1 MPDILLTRDGA
12 VATITLNRPDRLN
25 SFRRTM
31 HAELDQALTTVEI
44 DRGIRALVIT
54 GAGKGFCAGQDLSD
68 LNFTP
73 GAMTDLGELIEKFNP
88 MIRRIQA
95 LPIPV
100 IASVNGAAAGA
111 GANLALACDIVLAAR
126 SASFLQ
132 AFSKIGLIPDSG
144 GTWFLPRH
152 IGLARA
158 MGLAMLADKLPAE
171 KAEQWGLIW
180 KCVDDDALA
189 LETTQIAQ
197 HLAMQPTKALG
208 MIKAALHASA
218 DNSLDTQLD
227 LERDMQRELGQS
239 ADYMEG
245 VNAFLQK
252 RAPRFEGR

>member
-12 VATITLNRPDRLN
+12 VATITLNRPERLN
-25 SFRRTM
+25 SFRRSM
-31 HAELDQALTTVEI
+31 HAELNQALTVIES
-44 DRGIRALVIT
+44 DAGIRALVIT

-68 LNFTP
+68 LNVTP
-73 GAMTDLGELIEKFNP
+73 GAMTDLGELIEQFNP

-100 IASVNGAAAGA
+100 IASVNGTAAGA

-152 IGLARA
+152 IGMARA

-180 KCVDDDALA
+180 KCVDDDTLA
-189 LETTQIAQ
+189 SETAQIAQ
-197 HLAMQPTKALG
+197 HLSTLPTKALG
-208 MIKAALHASA
+208 MTKTALHASA

-227 LERDMQRELGQS
+227 LERDMQRTLGQS

-245 VNAFLQK
+245 VSAFLQK
-252 RAPRFEGR
+252 RAPKFEGR